1 MKKFLLI
8 SAALIVVGLLTS
20 VNLNAQTSESKI
32 KTLTE
37 SDFTAGTKS
46 GVVLVDFYADWCRP
60 CKMMKPVLEEVAGEY
75 QSKITVASVNTDN
88 NKNLSAKF
96 NISGIPCMIVMKD
109 GKEVKRIIGY
119 REKSQLLAELAEYIK

>member
-60 CKMMKPVLEEVAGEY
+60 CKMMKPVLSYNFV
-75 QSKITVASVNTDN
+75 
-88 NKNLSAKF
+88 
-96 NISGIPCMIVMKD
+96 
-109 GKEVKRIIGY
+109 
-119 REKSQLLAELAEYIK
+119 

>member
-1 MKKFLLI
+1 MKRFLLI
-8 SAALIVVGLLTS
+8 STVLIVVGLLTS